1 MFCGTHWVSI
11 LFFWF
16 YLYIYVKYF
25 CIHWILKP
33 DIMIFNLYNSTLY
46 AMYFLF
52 SGAVISPLCFYL
64 SWYRLCLHIVSIL
77 HLFQYFIL
85 YQFSI
90 LNLDFNLEIRNWSWF
105 LNFNLYLDKL
115 SEEGPTSLVRSWFF
129 YPCVFS
135 WYDSDLILSLSSR
148 SVGFK
153 YWVQVQFQVLVLHRF
168 NLRLRFRFGS
178 GLN

>member
-52 SGAVISPLCFYL
+52 SGAVISSLCFYL

-129 YPCVFS
+129 ILVFS
-135 WYDSDLILSLSSR
+135 RDMIPILYSLFPHVQLDLNT
-148 SVGFK
+148 GF
-153 YWVQVQFQVLVLHRF
+153 RF
-168 NLRLRFRFGS
+168 NFRF
-178 GLN
+178 